1 MTAIAAALVALLAL
15 AGCGRDGERGAPPV
29 TGMTLIPA
37 GEFVMGSLR
46 VDDEGIRE
54 QYGFTIELF
63 LNEHPEH
70 RVRLDD
76 YYIDDFEVTNAQY
89 RAFVR
94 ETGRPEPAEWVQ
106 NAYNVD
112 DDKLKAAHVSNLRWI
127 AVDYFNFARDPSVM
141 DREALIAEMIRIQR
155 ERDRLPVT
163 AVSWFDAEAYC
174 AWRGKRLPTE
184 AEWEKA
190 ARGTD
195 GREYPWG
202 DEWIHGKANSGDQ
215 AEGDDILAP
224 VGSYPGDVS
233 PYGVHDMAGNV
244 SEWVADWY
252 LPYDGAEYWHEAYG
266 QQRKVVRGGG
276 AGLGH
281 YALSIFFR
289 AARRAHAEP
298 EMVSTDVGLRCAK
311 DVAAS

>member
-1 MTAIAAALVALLAL
+1 MV
-15 AGCGRDGERGAPPV
+15 
-29 TGMTLIPA
+29 LIPA
-37 GEFVMGSLR
+37 GEFVMGSHR
-46 VDDEGIRE
+46 VDDEGLRE
-54 QYGFTIELF
+54 RYGFTIDLF

-70 RVRLDD
+70 RVRLDA
-76 YYIDDFEVTNAQY
+76 YYIDEFEVTNAQY
-89 RAFVR
+89 RMFVR

-112 DDKLKAAHVSNLRWI
+112 DARLETAHVNNLRWI
-127 AVDYFNFARDPSVM
+127 AGDYFDFARDPSSM
-141 DREALIAEMIRIQR
+141 SREELLAEMFRIQR

-163 AVSWFDAEAYC
+163 SVTWHDAEAYC

-190 ARGTD
+190 ARGAD

-202 DEWIHGKANSGDQ
+202 NEWVHGKANSGDQ
-215 AEGDDILAP
+215 AEGDEVLAA
-224 VGSYPGDVS
+224 VGAYPGDIS
-233 PYGVHDMAGNV
+233 PYGVRDLAGNA

-252 LPYDGAEYWHEAYG
+252 LPYEGAEYWHEAYG

-289 AARRAHAEP
+289 GARRAHAEP
-298 EMVSTDVGLRCAK
+298 EMTSTDVGFRCAMGTG
-311 DVAAS
+311 